1 MTHILSA
8 VSSALLA
15 PSVLH
20 APTAIAHDPAT
31 VPDASG
37 IYGWWFDEHL
47 PVVPRE
53 GALRRGSWCL
63 LYVGIAPNGARRTSG
78 KRTLRD
84 RLKNHCRGPMAS
96 STLRRTVAAL
106 TVSALGYSIVRTG
119 ANKLRMP
126 PEDEQ
131 RLSLWLGEHARVSWV
146 LHDQPWEVET
156 QLVQSGP
163 RLPMNISQ
171 SSDPFRRELSKLRS
185 GLGRR

>member
-1 MTHILSA
+1 M
-8 VSSALLA
+8 
-15 PSVLH
+15 
-20 APTAIAHDPAT
+20 
-31 VPDASG
+31 
-37 IYGWWFDEHL
+37 
-47 PVVPRE
+47 
-53 GALRRGSWCL
+53 
-63 LYVGIAPNGARRTSG
+63 
-78 KRTLRD
+78 
-84 RLKNHCRGPMAS
+84 
-96 STLRRTVAAL
+96 AAL

-185 GLGRR
+185 G